1 MQTKEAPK
9 YIKNIRS
16 SIYVYNL
23 RNLVFARAE
32 SIFGINGIYYLAAT
46 KQALRFASICYYRR
60 LSFARLALKNIIY
73 GIHVQ
78 CTWVC
83 CILGTVYLVSV
94 HGHGALWQY
103 RSIGKPLKSN
113 VQLMNLTANSNCF
126 IMDYAFR
133 TLISFSVVNIHTLL
147 AIQSNI

>member
-1 MQTKEAPK
+1 MAKVTGRNQFSLAMGHRTTAKVDDCTCRQK
-9 YIKNIRS
+9 RHQNTSRTLGS

-94 HGHGALWQY
+94 HGHGALW
-103 RSIGKPLKSN
+103 
-113 VQLMNLTANSNCF
+113 
-126 IMDYAFR
+126 
-133 TLISFSVVNIHTLL
+133 
-147 AIQSNI
+147 

>member
-9 YIKNIRS
+9 YIKNIRQFHLCIQS
-16 SIYVYNL
+16 TEFGFCESRIYFWNKWNIL
-23 RNLVFARAE
+23 LGSN
-32 SIFGINGIYYLAAT
+32 
-46 KQALRFASICYYRR
+46 KASIKICINML
-60 LSFARLALKNIIY
+60 LSTPVLRSQNIIY

-83 CILGTVYLVSV
+83 CILGTVYLVTVYMGMV
-94 HGHGALWQY
+94 HFGSTGQQV
-103 RSIGKPLKSN
+103 SPSKSN

-126 IMDYAFR
+126 IMDYAFH
-133 TLISFSVVNIHTLL
+133 TLIYFSVVNIHTLL